1 MKIIYSHLQKFLPK
15 LNKVDPKKVADK
27 LSWLGHFCSGFSTT
41 KDDTVID
48 LEVRQN
54 RGDCLGY
61 YGIASDLAPVYGPLA
76 IPTYTIAK
84 NDNLPPTPVTIN
96 SPDVY
101 RIQSLSI
108 SNLKNMPSPSW
119 LTDFLTYHDI
129 NSINCLV
136 DLTNYIMLLY
146 GIPCHCFDAD
156 KVNHQLTWQN
166 NQNLKSFT
174 TLDGTKL
181 DLAKNNLLI
190 TSQNEVVSLSFI
202 GGLNSS
208 VQLTTKNTIIEMAV
222 YNRSRVRSDSRS
234 LKTITEASTRLDK
247 FLDSNLIPLA
257 FAHLSKLI
265 LDLLGGQIT
274 TKLLD
279 YYPQPQT
286 ASVIKLDLNQVSKI
300 AGIHIDDNF
309 SKKVLKDLGCQ
320 ITKKDNYL
328 QITPPSIRK
337 DIAIEE
343 DLVEEIIRY
352 FGYDNIPTNQPVSS
366 DKLPDITPKI
376 LYLIKSLKDQLIDSG
391 YDEVRSWPLIQ
402 PKHFL
407 KELLAPNQKEIY
419 TQNNITSDYPI
430 LRPTIISSLINQQE
444 QFHKYK
450 LDDVCFFEIGKIF
463 YQLGQN
469 YLEKYSLGLFNPDP
483 DQLQNHI
490 TKLKLG
496 KPTHTLDKP
505 EGRYIEFILDD
516 FDLSSV
522 KTPKY
527 DKNTSLAA
535 VELTHQIVTL
545 DANLT
550 TKTKQGP
557 RSLIKDYSR
566 KLGKH
571 LWQIDI
577 TDIYHNSKDDTYKY
591 TFRVSYYNLTSSSAK
606 KLHLAVFN
614 LA

>member
-27 LSWLGHFCSGFSTT
+27 LSWLGHFCSGLTIT
-41 KDDTVID
+41 KDDAVID

-61 YGIASDLAPVYGPLA
+61 YGIASDLAPLYGPIVTSSQT
-76 IPTYTIAK
+76 IPK

-101 RIQSLSI
+101 RIQSLTI
-108 SNLKNMPSPSW
+108 SNLKNMPSPAW
-119 LTDFLTYHDI
+119 LKDFLTHHDI

-146 GIPCHCFDAD
+146 GIPCHCFDSD

-202 GGLNSS
+202 GGLNSG
-208 VQLTTKNTIIEMAV
+208 VQLTTKNTIIEMAI

-257 FAHLSKLI
+257 FAHLTELI

-279 YYPQPQT
+279 YYPQAQT
-286 ASVIKLDLNQVSKI
+286 APAIKLDLNQVSKI
-300 AGIHIDDNF
+300 AGINIDDDF
-309 SKKVLKDLGCQ
+309 SQKVLKDLGCQ
-320 ITKKDNYL
+320 ITKKDSFL
-328 QITPPSIRK
+328 QVVPPSIRK
-337 DIAIEE
+337 DITIEE

-352 FGYDNIPTNQPVSS
+352 FGYDNIPTNQPISS
-366 DKLPDITPKI
+366 EKLPDITPKI
-376 LYLIKSLKDQLIDSG
+376 LYLIKSIKDQLTSLG

-407 KELLAPNQKEIY
+407 KDLLTSNQKAIH
-419 TQNNITSDYPI
+419 TQNSINSYYPI

-450 LDDVCFFEIGKIF
+450 LDDVSFFEIGKVF
-463 YQLGQN
+463 YQVGQD
-469 YLEKYSLGLFNPDP
+469 YIEKYSLGLFNPDT

-490 TKLKLG
+490 SKLKLG
-496 KPTHTLDKP
+496 KPTQTQNRP
-505 EGRYIEFILDD
+505 EGQFIEFILDD
-516 FDLSSV
+516 LDLSSV

-527 DKNTSLAA
+527 NKNTSLAA
-535 VELTHQIVTL
+535 IEE
-545 DANLT
+545 
-550 TKTKQGP
+550 
-557 RSLIKDYSR
+557 
-566 KLGKH
+566 
-571 LWQIDI
+571 I
-577 TDIYHNSKDDTYKY
+577 TA
-591 TFRVSYYNLTSSSAK
+591 VS
-606 KLHLAVFN
+606 
-614 LA
+614 